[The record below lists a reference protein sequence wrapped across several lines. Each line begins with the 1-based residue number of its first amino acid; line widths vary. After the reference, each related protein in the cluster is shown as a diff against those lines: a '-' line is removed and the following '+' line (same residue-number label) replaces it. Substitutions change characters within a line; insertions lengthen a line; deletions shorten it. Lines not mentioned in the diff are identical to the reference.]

1 MDKERLLNGYFDNTL
16 TASELMAFNELS
28 NNDEH
33 FAEELAFRKNLK
45 NSIHINERARIKA
58 TVKQFEKATIKPYL
72 QRKYFTWIAAA
83 ITITFTLIAVY
94 QYTQN
99 PKPSVLFQEF
109 YTEYPNIIS
118 PSERSKND
126 KDSLI
131 QIAFAAYDRQEF
143 KEAIKHLIILQE
155 QQKTNYSSL
164 YIGICNI
171 ELKNSV
177 AAIETLQKAVELNNI
192 YSLTAKW
199 YLALAYL
206 QNNQPDLALEI
217 VKDFNKLEEPF
228 KQEAERLYKKL
239 K

>member
-16 TASELMAFNELS
+16 TASELMAFNELL

-109 YTEYPNIIS
+109 
-118 PSERSKND
+118 
-126 KDSLI
+126 
-131 QIAFAAYDRQEF
+131 
-143 KEAIKHLIILQE
+143 
-155 QQKTNYSSL
+155 
-164 YIGICNI
+164 
-171 ELKNSV
+171 
-177 AAIETLQKAVELNNI
+177 
-192 YSLTAKW
+192 
-199 YLALAYL
+199 
-206 QNNQPDLALEI
+206 
-217 VKDFNKLEEPF
+217 
-228 KQEAERLYKKL
+228 
-239 K
+239 

>member
-1 MDKERLLNGYFDNTL
+1 MDKEALLIGYFDNTL
-16 TASELMAFNELS
+16 TASELTTFNELLEKDAS
-28 NNDEH
+28 

-45 NSIHINERARIKA
+45 NSIHIAERARIK
-58 TVKQFEKATIKPYL
+58 TVVKQFETTTKKQPV

-83 ITITFTLIAVY
+83 ITISLMLIAVY

-99 PKPSVLFQEF
+99 PKPATLFQEF
-109 YTEYPNIIS
+109 YSGYPNMIA
-118 PSERSKND
+118 PTERSNNNI
-126 KDSLI
+126 DSLT
-131 QIAFAAYDRQEF
+131 QSTFAAYDREAF
-143 KEAIKHLIILQE
+143 KEALEGFKILEE
-155 QQKTNYSSL
+155 QQKTIYTSL
-164 YIGICNI
+164 YIGICYL

-177 AAIETLQKAVELNNI
+177 AAIEILQKAISLNNT

-228 KQEAERLYKKL
+228 RQEAEKLYNKL